1 MAFAHID
8 GHNSDHLHV
17 IADGKRIE
25 PVWPGKMR
33 AAFILATECKS
44 IALRSRTF
52 IPAYVNPASNDP
64 RELGVAVSCLQID
77 DSQISLEDDPTLAE
91 GCERRGDDGHRRWT
105 TGYTALPSGTRL
117 IVIDLAGR
125 GYYWEEQEEANR
137 IALVG

>member
-1 MAFAHID
+1 MSSRTARGSSQSGRVRCGQPSSWQPNA
-8 GHNSDHLHV
+8 
-17 IADGKRIE
+17 
-25 PVWPGKMR
+25 
-33 AAFILATECKS
+33 S